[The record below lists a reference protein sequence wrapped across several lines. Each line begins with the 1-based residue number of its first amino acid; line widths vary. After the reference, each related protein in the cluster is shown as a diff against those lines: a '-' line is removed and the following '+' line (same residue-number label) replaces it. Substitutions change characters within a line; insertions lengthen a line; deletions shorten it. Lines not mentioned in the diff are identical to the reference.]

1 MNPHPGSLGGNVFMP
16 MTPYHVFLSCGVAL
30 GEHGG
35 ERNHLIV
42 IEDFPGADILVE
54 SVRRWSHSPF
64 QGVTLHSG
72 TLRRSSDLTRGL
84 AIWRNS
90 KRLVEM
96 VSDAPINRLYV
107 FNDARADQ
115 QAVIRHV
122 ARRRP
127 ATRIVCLEDGLA
139 MYASTLLSRRDSNLK
154 RLGKRFLYGRDFHL
168 PDTIGSSPWVHEVR
182 LAYVTLARRELAG
195 KRLLP
200 LPFDVFS
207 GTEMRALA
215 DEYCKRMSVDAG
227 NTDRIEVLVLL
238 PHPELIAHDDETEKL
253 YRSIC
258 VEAVRRNRSVALKQ
272 HPRDRY
278 GVLFTDDRAV
288 LVPRGLAAEFL
299 FLSRRDEIR
308 FVFGDLSSALMSA
321 RWLLP
326 SAKTVSVARL
336 LACVDPALPSVFDRI
351 GVIVPS
357 LEDEIWDLLQST
369 G

>member
-1 MNPHPGSLGGNVFMP
+1 MNPRPGSVGGNVFMP
-16 MTPYHVFLSCGVAL
+16 LTPYHVFLSCGVAL
-30 GEHGG
+30 GEHRD
-35 ERNHLIV
+35 ERNHLIL

-54 SVRRWSHSPF
+54 SIKQWSHCPF
-64 QGVTLHSG
+64 QSVVLYSG
-72 TLRRSSDLTRGL
+72 TFGRSTDLTRGL
-84 AIWRNS
+84 AIRRNS
-90 KRLVEM
+90 KRLLDV
-96 VSDAPINRLYV
+96 VADACIDALYV
-107 FNDARADQ
+107 FNDARADE

-127 ATRIVCLEDGLA
+127 AARIVCLEDGLA

-168 PDTIGSSPWVHEVR
+168 PDAIGSSPWVHEAR
-182 LAYVTLARRELAG
+182 LAYVSLARRELAG
-195 KRLLP
+195 KCLKP

-215 DEYCKRMSVDAG
+215 DEYCERMWVDAG

-238 PHPELIAHDDETEKL
+238 PHPELSEHDDETEKL

-278 GVLFTDDRAV
+278 GVLFTDDRLV

-351 GVIVPS
+351 GVVVPS
-357 LEDEIWDLLQST
+357 LEDEIWNLLQSA

>member
-1 MNPHPGSLGGNVFMP
+1 MSPHPGSLGGNVFMP

-30 GEHGG
+30 GEHRG

-54 SVRRWSHSPF
+54 SVMRWSHSPF
-64 QGVTLHSG
+64 RGITLHAG
-72 TLRRSSDLTRGL
+72 TLGRGSDLTRGL
-84 AIWRNS
+84 AIQRS
-90 KRLVEM
+90 SRRLVKM
-96 VSDAPINRLYV
+96 VSDAPIDRLYV
-107 FNDARADQ
+107 FNDARADE

-122 ARRRP
+122 AKRRP

-139 MYASTLLSRRDSNLK
+139 MYASALLSRRDSNLK
-154 RLGKRFLYGRDFHL
+154 RLGKRLLYGRDLHL
-168 PDTIGSSPWVHEVR
+168 PDAIGSSPWIHEAR
-182 LAYVTLARRELAG
+182 LAYVSLARRELAG
-195 KRLLP
+195 KCLKP

-215 DEYCKRMSVDAG
+215 DEYCERMSVEAG
-227 NTDRIEVLVLL
+227 RTDRIEVLVLL

-258 VEAVRRNRSVALKQ
+258 VEAARCNRSVALKQ
-272 HPRDRY
+272 HPRDRH

-336 LACVDPALPSVFDRI
+336 LACADSGLTSVFDRI
-351 GVIVPS
+351 GVVVPS
-357 LEDEIWDLLQST
+357 HEDQIWDLLQ
-369 G
+369 GAE